1 MFTIHCLPSFTVV
14 YHHRLPSFP
23 VVYHR
28 LPFAARGKAVRKYQ
42 EMSPSEQRRNGDMLS
57 ESMPELSLLHE
68 GEEETKDS
76 HRKRAKRA
84 LHLHRNTGTSVG
96 AYGGTGGGDGNK
108 TSPLA
113 KEQSTTTTA
122 ATTPV
127 NCECFYR
134 FSVVHRATN
143 DSTIVK
149 STSMLI
155 ELFFAFPVAPTTPSM
170 WTSRRSSST
179 MGEYFII
186 GHCCLSFYHFFCP
199 VYKVHN

>member
-1 MFTIHCLPSFTVV
+1 MSPLFLCICGANVSSFSIYCCCFLCWSVGRDPFNVLTIVHYTLCTI
-14 YHHRLPSFP
+14 
-23 VVYHR
+23 VYHR
-28 LPFAARGKAVRKYQ
+28 VPFAARGKAVRKYQ

-57 ESMPELSLLHE
+57 ESMPELSLHE

-96 AYGGTGGGDGNK
+96 ANGGTGGGDGNK

-127 NCECFYR
+127 NCECFYC

-143 DSTIVK
+143 DVLP
-149 STSMLI
+149 MVL
-155 ELFFAFPVAPTTPSM
+155 P
-170 WTSRRSSST
+170 
-179 MGEYFII
+179 
-186 GHCCLSFYHFFCP
+186 
-199 VYKVHN
+199 

>member
-1 MFTIHCLPSFTVV
+1 MFTVHC
-14 YHHRLPSFP
+14 YRRLPLFTIMYHRVP
-23 VVYHR
+23 LCTIVYHR
-28 LPFAARGKAVRKYQ
+28 VPFAARGKAVRKYQ

-57 ESMPELSLLHE
+57 ESMPELSLHE

-96 AYGGTGGGDGNK
+96 AYRGTGGGDGNK

-113 KEQSTTTTA
+113 NEQSTTTTA

-127 NCECFYR
+127 NCECFYC

-149 STSMLI
+149 STSN
-155 ELFFAFPVAPTTPSM
+155 SD
-170 WTSRRSSST
+170 
-179 MGEYFII
+179 
-186 GHCCLSFYHFFCP
+186 
-199 VYKVHN
+199 